1 MKFFKRFKIILF
13 SVAAAVAAAVLG
25 LVLAAEYSAEDP
37 LISLSYLEQI
47 FYPKVTSYVDQSV
60 ADSSASASESQEDEN
75 NAKAGYEV
83 ITLTQG
89 QTLIANGSLELILR
103 PGGAATVKSDIPEN
117 GIADLTNAKEL
128 LNGEEIPINAYCL
141 IPRADGRGIVC
152 VSETAYVMVR
162 GEYEIR

>member
-1 MKFFKRFKIILF
+1 MKFSKRFKIILF
-13 SVAAAVAAAVLG
+13 SVAAAVSAAVLG
-25 LVLAAEYSAEDP
+25 LVLAAEYSTEDP

-47 FYPKVTSYVDQSV
+47 FYPKITSYVDQSV
-60 ADSSASASESQEDEN
+60 ADSSASDSDLG
-75 NAKAGYEV
+75 KAEVSYSV

-89 QTLIANGSLELILR
+89 QTLIAKNSLELILR